1 MEEHGV
7 QKLFEGGCKRIGMKN
22 DIEKVLVRREE
33 IRRAVSEIGKRI
45 SRDYAGKDLLLVGVL
60 KGAVVF
66 MADLI
71 REITIPV
78 DMDFILVS
86 SYGDSTESSGV
97 VKILKDIDTN
107 IRKRHVIIVE
117 DLIDTGLTL
126 TYLKSMLNTRG
137 PESLSLCTIFDKP
150 SRKQVRIDIEY
161 KGIEIPD
168 EFVVGYGLDYA
179 GKYRNLPDLCTLKRK
194 VYEKAGL

>member
-1 MEEHGV
+1 MNMNDDIAKIIVDRNEI
-7 QKLFEGGCKRIGMKN
+7 QKTVKKLGE
-22 DIEKVLVRREE
+22 
-33 IRRAVSEIGKRI
+33 RI
-45 SRDYAGKDLLLVGVL
+45 SEDYSGKDLLLVGVL

-71 REITIPV
+71 REITIPL

-107 IRKRHVIIVE
+107 IKGRHVIIVE
-117 DLIDTGLTL
+117 DLVDTGLTL
-126 TYLKSMLNTRG
+126 TYLKKLLETRG
-137 PESLSLCTIFDKP
+137 PSTLSICTIFDKP
-150 SRKQVRIDIEY
+150 ARKKVEIDIKY

-179 GKYRNLPDLCTLKRK
+179 GRYRNLPDLCSLKPE
-194 VYEKAGL
+194 VYERR

>member
-1 MEEHGV
+1 
-7 QKLFEGGCKRIGMKN
+7 MKN
-22 DIEKVLVRREE
+22 DIDRIIVGREE
-33 IRRAVSEIGKRI
+33 IRKMVAEIGKRI

-107 IRKRHVIIVE
+107 IRKRHVVIVE

-137 PESLSLCTIFDKP
+137 PASLSLCTIFDKP
-150 SRKQVRIDIEY
+150 SRKKVDIDIEY
-161 KGIEIPD
+161 RGIEIPD

-179 GKYRNLPDLCTLKRK
+179 GKYRNLPDLCTLKRE
-194 VYEKAGL
+194 VYEKG

>member
-1 MEEHGV
+1 
-7 QKLFEGGCKRIGMKN
+7 MKN
-22 DIEKVLVRREE
+22 DIAKILVNRDE
-33 IRRAVSEIGKRI
+33 IRKTVAKIGRQISE
-45 SRDYAGKDLLLVGVL
+45 DYAGKDLLLVGVL

-66 MADLI
+66 MADLV

-107 IRKRHVIIVE
+107 IKGRHVVIVE

-126 TYLKSMLNTRG
+126 AYLKRLMNTRG
-137 PESLSLCTIFDKP
+137 PESLAICTIFDKP
-150 SRKQVRIDIEY
+150 SRKQVPIDIKY

-179 GKYRNLPDLCTLKRK
+179 GLYRNLPDLCTLKRE
-194 VYEKAGL
+194 VYERV

>member
-1 MEEHGV
+1 MNMNDDIAKIIVDRNEI
-7 QKLFEGGCKRIGMKN
+7 QKTVKKLGE
-22 DIEKVLVRREE
+22 
-33 IRRAVSEIGKRI
+33 RI
-45 SRDYAGKDLLLVGVL
+45 SEDYSGKDLLLVGVL

-71 REITIPV
+71 REITIPL
-78 DMDFILVS
+78 DMDFMLVS

-107 IRKRHVIIVE
+107 IKGRHVIIVE
-117 DLIDTGLTL
+117 DLVDTGLTL
-126 TYLKSMLNTRG
+126 TYLKKLLETRG
-137 PESLSLCTIFDKP
+137 PSTLSICTIFDKP
-150 SRKQVRIDIEY
+150 SRKKVDIDIKY

-179 GKYRNLPDLCTLKRK
+179 GRYRNLPDLCSLKPE
-194 VYEKAGL
+194 VYERR

>member
-1 MEEHGV
+1 LGLNDDIAKILVDRDEI
-7 QKLFEGGCKRIGMKN
+7 KRTVTKIGAM
-22 DIEKVLVRREE
+22 I
-33 IRRAVSEIGKRI
+33 SE
-45 SRDYAGKDLLLVGVL
+45 DYFGKDLLLVGVL

-86 SYGDSTESSGV
+86 SYGDNTESSGV

-107 IRKRHVIIVE
+107 IKGRHVLIVE
-117 DLIDTGLTL
+117 DLVDTGLTL
-126 TYLKSMLNTRG
+126 TYLKRLFNTRG
-137 PESLSLCTIFDKP
+137 PSSLNICTIFDKP
-150 SRKQVRIDIEY
+150 SRKQVDIDIKY

-179 GKYRNLPDLCTLKRK
+179 GRYRNLPDLCTLKPE
-194 VYEKAGL
+194 VYERK